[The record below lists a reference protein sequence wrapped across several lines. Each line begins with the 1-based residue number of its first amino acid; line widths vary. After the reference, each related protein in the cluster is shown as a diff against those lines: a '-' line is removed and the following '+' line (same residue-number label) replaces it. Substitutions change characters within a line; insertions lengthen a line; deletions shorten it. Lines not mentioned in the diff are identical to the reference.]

1 MAMVLGATMLKLT
14 HRRKRLDSRG
24 MSVKF
29 IVDYIFRHRSG
40 LPSDGNE
47 QKRSYGLCGHKCA
60 FYLWIAIVSAAVTGY
75 ASIPLGVVFSTSG
88 SYRTIGQEMLNGA
101 LLAIEEIAE
110 KSDFAFKF
118 DPIIKDPGGDTAN
131 YGRECEDI
139 LRRRNVRHVVGCY
152 TSSSRKEM
160 IPWIE
165 KFDALLWYPSHYE
178 GFESSGNVVYTGASP
193 NQHIVPLLQYML
205 RTRGRR
211 VYCLGSNYIWAWE
224 NNRILR
230 EIVQATGGAVV
241 AEKYLPVGST
251 DVGHFIRE
259 IASSRPDFI
268 FNTLIGESSYAFY
281 RAYAV
286 AGDDNRT
293 IGPARIPVTSCSL
306 SEPELLSIGSCA
318 ASGHV
323 ASSVYFQSI
332 DRSRNHAF
340 VTRYRARFGDH
351 KVTSADAE
359 ASYVAVILLASAIRE
374 CGSSNIDE
382 VRKALYGCRLDAPQG
397 PVWIDRDN
405 NHSFLTPA
413 LGVSRRDGQF
423 DLVWRAEEPMKPDPY
438 LVWFDFNSMARK
450 SAAPSGAGPGTRY
463 LKVVPP

>member
-1 MAMVLGATMLKLT
+1 M
-14 HRRKRLDSRG
+14 
-24 MSVKF
+24 
-29 IVDYIFRHRSG
+29 
-40 LPSDGNE
+40 
-47 QKRSYGLCGHKCA
+47 
-60 FYLWIAIVSAAVTGY
+60 
-75 ASIPLGVVFSTSG
+75 
-88 SYRTIGQEMLNGA
+88 
-101 LLAIEEIAE
+101 
-110 KSDFAFKF
+110 
-118 DPIIKDPGGDTAN
+118 
-131 YGRECEDI
+131 
-139 LRRRNVRHVVGCY
+139 
-152 TSSSRKEM
+152 
-160 IPWIE
+160 
-165 KFDALLWYPSHYE
+165 
-178 GFESSGNVVYTGASP
+178 
-193 NQHIVPLLQYML
+193 
-205 RTRGRR
+205 
-211 VYCLGSNYIWAWE
+211 
-224 NNRILR
+224 
-230 EIVQATGGAVV
+230 
-241 AEKYLPVGST
+241 
-251 DVGHFIRE
+251 
-259 IASSRPDFI
+259 
-268 FNTLIGESSYAFY
+268 
-281 RAYAV
+281 
-286 AGDDNRT
+286 
-293 IGPARIPVTSCSL
+293 TSCSL